1 MTKTA
6 TSASKRAGSLKF
18 NLTYNQ
24 VLALSLTKAP
34 AWDAQGKVRLAPR
47 SEGRPYLVLDGG
59 PGAPS
64 GFGFR
69 VGSTMTTYVGQK
81 RGPDGKPIRFTLGN
95 VADMPLDEA
104 REVCREHLALLKQT
118 GKNPVH
124 VKRRQLLE
132 TQERESE
139 KEFGD
144 LTLREGMER
153 YIAHLDSRAKNKKIK
168 PVSVDAVRDSLSR
181 LSRPTVALSD
191 KTLSQLQLEVIQ
203 QAFDA
208 CRISSM
214 QLSNRIPRE
223 ISNKLAEVE
232 DWAKLTVPQLEALGI
247 TGKYIQRVRAA
258 GLSSTEHTFSDARRA
273 VDFIIEEEKAR
284 DHQFGRP
291 QRHFY
296 NPLVVIHTRDM
307 LREAHELRS
316 HYSRAEVRNPLDDKT
331 LPKVLKAIAARRDE
345 QGGRNAAGAD
355 YLLLTLLWG
364 TRRSEAA
371 PLRWY
376 DRCTPGE
383 LSQELVSWVW
393 LAAPGEINPT
403 TKRAGSQVYL
413 FETKN
418 KEQRF
423 LPVTYFAERVLQRRF
438 NEREDDGG
446 AKKGLEAAKAAL
458 TTAIKRGGHAA
469 LIETLQAAV
478 ANTEHALD
486 RTRFVFPAR
495 SRRSKSGHYSD
506 SKSIIANVRRDAGL
520 IDLRE
525 EVDIGLTPHD
535 LRRTLGRYAERLH
548 SGKARVVSQMLHH
561 RVKDKNSASTDAIY
575 TEQEWAVLREAF
587 ALVEEHMMASSPRV
601 WNRWKGTDKP
611 RLDEVNDPPATIF
624 AARNQ
629 KVAFDDED

>member
-1 MTKTA
+1 MK
-6 TSASKRAGSLKF
+6 SPESSNRAGSLKF
-18 NLTYNQ
+18 SLTYAQ
-24 VLALSLTKAP
+24 VLGLSVHKGPAL
-34 AWDAQGKVRLAPR
+34 DAQGKVRLVPR
-47 SEGRPYLVLDGG
+47 PEGKAYVVLDGG
-59 PGAPS
+59 PGAPT

-81 RGPDGKPIRFTLGN
+81 RGPTGTPIRFTLGN
-95 VADMPLDEA
+95 VSDMGLDEA
-104 REVCREHLALLKQT
+104 REACREHLALLKET

-124 VKRRQLLE
+124 VKRQQLLE
-132 TQERESE
+132 SLEREPE

-144 LTLREGMER
+144 LTLREALEC
-153 YIAHLDSRAKNKKIK
+153 YIAHLDARAKNKKIK
-168 PVSVDAVRDSLSR
+168 PASVDAVRDSLAR
-181 LSRPTVALSD
+181 LSRPTVGLAD
-191 KTLSQLQLEVIQ
+191 KTLNQLQLEVIQ

-214 QLSNRIPRE
+214 QLSNRIPRDM
-223 ISNKLAEVE
+223 SKKLAEVE
-232 DWAKLTVPQLEALGI
+232 DWAKLTVSQLEALGI

-273 VDFIIEEEKAR
+273 VDFFIDEERAR

-291 QRHFY
+291 QRQFY

-307 LREAHELRS
+307 LREAHELRN
-316 HYSRAEVRNPLDDKT
+316 HYSRAQVRNPLDDKT

-383 LSQELVSWVW
+383 LSQEMVSWVW
-393 LAAPGEINPT
+393 LAGPEDINPT
-403 TKRAGSQVYL
+403 TQRAGSQVYL

-438 NEREDDGG
+438 NERADDTG
-446 AKKGLEAAKAAL
+446 ARQGLEAAKAAL
-458 TTAIKRGGHAA
+458 TAASKRGGQRVLIDA
-469 LIETLQAAV
+469 LEAAV
-478 ANTEHALD
+478 ADAEHALD

-495 SRRSKSGHYSD
+495 SRRSKTGHYSD

-520 IDLRE
+520 VDLRE

-548 SGKARVVSQMLHH
+548 NGKSRVVSQMLHH
-561 RVKDKNSASTDAIY
+561 KVKDRDSAATDAIY
-575 TEQEWAVLREAF
+575 TEQEWSVLREAL
-587 ALVEEHMMASSPRV
+587 ASTEEYMMATSPRV

-611 RLDEVNDPPATIF
+611 RLDEVNDPPVTIF

-629 KVAFDDED
+629 KVALDDED

>member
-1 MTKTA
+1 MLESPA
-6 TSASKRAGSLKF
+6 SSKRAGSLKF
-18 NLTYNQ
+18 SLTYAQ
-24 VLALSLTKAP
+24 VLSLSVTKAP
-34 AWDAQGKVRLAPR
+34 ALDAQGKVRIVSR
-47 SEGRPYLVLDGG
+47 SEGAPYLVLDSG
-59 PGAPS
+59 PGAPT

-69 VGSTMTTYVGQK
+69 VGKTMTTYVGQK
-81 RGPDGKPIRFTLGN
+81 RGPTGTPIRFTLGN
-95 VADMPLDEA
+95 VSDMGLDEA
-104 REVCREHLALLKQT
+104 REACREHLALLKET
-118 GKNPVH
+118 GKNPAH
-124 VKRRQLLE
+124 VKRQQLLDAL
-132 TQERESE
+132 E
-139 KEFGD
+139 KESLVAFGD
-144 LTLREGMER
+144 LTLRECMGR
-153 YIAHLDSRAKNKKIK
+153 YIGHLDSRVKKKKIK
-168 PVSVDAVRDSLSR
+168 QVSVDAVRDSLSR
-181 LSRPTVALSD
+181 LSRPTVGLAD
-191 KTLSQLQLEVIQ
+191 KTLNQLQLEVIQ
-203 QAFDA
+203 KAFDA

-214 QLSNRIPRE
+214 QLSNRIPRDM
-223 ISNKLAEVE
+223 SKKLAEVE
-232 DWAKLTVPQLEALGI
+232 DWAKLTVSQLEALGI
-247 TGKYIQRVRAA
+247 TGKYIQRVRAS

-273 VDFIIEEEKAR
+273 VDFLIDEERAR

-291 QRHFY
+291 QRQFY

-307 LREAHELRS
+307 LREAHELRN

-383 LSQELVSWVW
+383 LSQEMVSWVW
-393 LAAPGEINPT
+393 LAGPEDINPT

-413 FETKN
+413 FETKS

-423 LPVTYFAERVLQRRF
+423 LPVTYFAERVLRRRF
-438 NEREDDGG
+438 NEREDDAG
-446 AKKGLEAAKAAL
+446 AKNALGAAKSALAA
-458 TTAIKRGGHAA
+458 ASKRGGNKA

-478 ANTEHALD
+478 VDAEHALD

-495 SRRSKSGHYSD
+495 SRRSKTGHYSD

-535 LRRTLGRYAERLH
+535 LRRTLGRYAERIH

-561 RVKDKNSASTDAIY
+561 KIKDKDSASTDAIY
-575 TEQEWAVLREAF
+575 TEQEWAVLREAI

-629 KVAFDDED
+629 KVALDDEH